1 MKRGSRTVD
10 LIVGCPG
17 AGKTWVAERLKDR
30 YELVHHDACAGMSGK
45 RYVNAIKAAA
55 ASATK
60 PILAEAP
67 FSVSQIRRPL
77 EAAGYDVRPV
87 YIQEKRNVIAQ
98 RYQSREGKP
107 IPQGHLTRQDTYREM
122 ADSSGAFAGT
132 NREVLGH
139 LKRLNRGMKRG

>member
-17 AGKTWVAERLKDR
+17 AGKSWVAERLKDSHQ
-30 YELVHHDACAGMSGK
+30 LVHHDASTGMKGQ

-60 PILAEAP
+60 PLLAEAP

-77 EAAGYDVRPV
+77 EEAGFDVRTFT
-87 YIQEKRNVIAQ
+87 IQEKREVIAR

-107 IPQGHLTRQDTYREM
+107 IPQGHLNRQDTYLEM
-122 ADSSGAFAGT
+122 ADRSGGFVGT

-139 LKRLNRGMKRG
+139 LKRLNRGRPR

>member
-17 AGKTWVAERLKDR
+17 AGKSWVAERLKDSHQ
-30 YELVHHDACAGMSGK
+30 LVHHDAMTGMKGQ
-45 RYVNAIKAAA
+45 RYVKAIKAAA
-55 ASATK
+55 ARATK

-77 EAAGYDVRPV
+77 EAAGYEVRTAT
-87 YIQEKRNVIAQ
+87 IQEKRDVIAN

-122 ADSSGAFAGT
+122 AERSGGFVGT
-132 NREVLGH
+132 NRQVLSH
-139 LKRLNRGMKRG
+139 LKKLNRGMPR

>member
-17 AGKTWVAERLKDR
+17 AGKSWVTERLKDR
-30 YELVHHDACAGMSGK
+30 YELVHHDAYAGMTGQ
-45 RYVNAIKAAA
+45 RYVNAIKSAA

-77 EAAGYDVRPV
+77 EKAGYDVRTV
-87 YIQEKRNVIAQ
+87 TIQEDRDVIAK
-98 RYQSREGKP
+98 RYQSREGRP

-122 ADSSGAFAGT
+122 AEKSGEFVGT
-132 NREVLGH
+132 NKQVLSH
-139 LKRLNRGMKRG
+139 LKRLNRGRPR

>member
-17 AGKTWVAERLKDR
+17 AGKSWVADRLKDSHQ
-30 YELVHHDACAGMSGK
+30 LVHHDASTGMKGQ
-45 RYVNAIKAAA
+45 RYVKAIKTAA

-77 EAAGYDVRPV
+77 EAAGFDVRPV
-87 YIQEKRNVIAQ
+87 YIQEKRDVIAK
-98 RYQSREGKP
+98 RYESREGKP

-122 ADSSGAFAGT
+122 ADRSGDFVGT
-132 NREVLGH
+132 NRQVLGH
-139 LKRLNRGMKRG
+139 LKRLNRGRPR

>member
-17 AGKTWVAERLKDR
+17 SGKTWVTERLKDSHQ
-30 YELVHHDACAGMSGK
+30 LVHHDAYAGMTGK

-77 EAAGYDVRPV
+77 EAAGYDVRTV
-87 YIQEKRNVIAQ
+87 TIQEKRDVIAK

-122 ADSSGAFAGT
+122 AERSGGFVGT
-132 NREVLGH
+132 NKQVLSH
-139 LKRLNRGMKRG
+139 LKRLHRGMPR